1 MMMKALRVFMLV
13 AALVLSL
20 GPGGPS
26 ASGND
31 EGVDK
36 KKLERIKREMRE
48 KKKELKRTDRKERSV
63 LSELDTIGRAIQ
75 SGSVELAQQQKQLRE
90 TEAGLREVDQN
101 NAELGRKLAD
111 LKRMYGRRLRALY
124 KMSRDGTS
132 AAFSTDSFNGPLRQ
146 TKYLKVIAERDRT
159 VMREYDSALDRL
171 TVRQAEIA
179 EKKEDILRRKQTI
192 EAKKAELEARR
203 QKKAEILASVRGKKS
218 LYEQTL
224 RELEESSTSLWA
236 MIKRS
241 EQEKKTAKAAAP
253 SLPRSGPVPTGGARL
268 PWPMEGQLLTR
279 FGMQRHP
286 QFGTMVFRRGIEI
299 GARYGEI
306 VHAVS
311 DGEVAYADWY
321 KGYGELIILDH
332 GNGFYTLYGNLSRLN
347 IARGDRVARG
357 QSIGLA
363 GDTGSMK
370 GSKLYF
376 EIRRNGQAQD
386 PLVWLARK

>member
-1 MMMKALRVFMLV
+1 MMKALRVFMLV
-13 AALVLSL
+13 AMLVLSL

-75 SGSVELAQQQKQLRE
+75 SGSVELARQQKQLRE
-90 TEAGLREVDQN
+90 TEAGLREVDLN
-101 NAELGRKLAD
+101 NAELGRKLAG
-111 LKRMYGRRLRALY
+111 LKRMYGQRLRALY
-124 KMSRDGTS
+124 KMSRDGTAS
-132 AAFSTDSFNGPLRQ
+132 AFSTDSSSGPLRQ
-146 TKYLKVIAERDRT
+146 TKYLRVIAERDRT

-171 TVRQAEIA
+171 TARQAEIA
-179 EKKEDILRRKQTI
+179 EKKEDILRRKRTI
-192 EAKKAELEARR
+192 ETKKAELEARR

-218 LYEQTL
+218 LYEQAL

-241 EQEKKTAKAAAP
+241 EQEKKAAKAAAP
-253 SLPRSGPVPTGGARL
+253 SLPRSSPVPTGGARL
-268 PWPMEGQLLTR
+268 PWPMEGQVLTR

-299 GARYGEI
+299 GARVGEA

-357 QSIGLA
+357 QAIGLA
-363 GDTGSMK
+363 GDTGSIK

-386 PLVWLARK
+386 PLAWLARK